1 MSEKQ
6 EYRNACITLHQPW
19 ASLLVHGIKRIEGR
33 SWPAPVRGRVWIHA
47 AAKVPEP
54 ETIQAM
60 EHFYREIYAVDGVT
74 DVVFPEFYPTSV
86 LLGCVNVVGCVSLPE
101 LANWK
106 SLPEGVR
113 LEGQTQ
119 FCWLCEDPQKLVIPL
134 EMRGWQ
140 GVYNLQRKIADA
152 APRGLRPVNSP
163 TQMKFPMPVSLES
176 SSERDGLESEETGQP
191 QTKSLNPHLSPKLKA
206 SIQGA
211 QAAANQ
217 FRR

>member
-1 MSEKQ
+1 LARGVQPSEKGAHPLPQ
-6 EYRNACITLHQPW
+6 SACSYHMQ
-19 ASLLVHGIKRIEGR
+19 LLIE
-33 SWPAPVRGRVWIHA
+33 I
-47 AAKVPEP
+47 
-54 ETIQAM
+54 
-60 EHFYREIYAVDGVT
+60 
-74 DVVFPEFYPTSV
+74 
-86 LLGCVNVVGCVSLPE
+86 GCFM
-101 LANWK
+101 
-106 SLPEGVR
+106 
-113 LEGQTQ
+113 Q
-119 FCWLCEDPQKLVIPL
+119 
-134 EMRGWQ
+134 
-140 GVYNLQRKIADA
+140 IADA

>member
-1 MSEKQ
+1 
-6 EYRNACITLHQPW
+6 
-19 ASLLVHGIKRIEGR
+19 
-33 SWPAPVRGRVWIHA
+33 
-47 AAKVPEP
+47 
-54 ETIQAM
+54 M

-119 FCWLCEDPQKLVIPL
+119 FCWLCEDPQ
-134 EMRGWQ
+134 
-140 GVYNLQRKIADA
+140 IADA